1 MKLSE
6 AIRLGSMTSL
16 QAFGMM
22 KNYGNGN
29 TCALGAAREAIGLD
43 AWCAIEWPL
52 QDVACPVCQEVRFV
66 LSSAIRDYSCSG
78 LFYAIA
84 HVNDVHRWTRPQIAD
99 WVELQE
105 QQLEGVDELVASA
118 ATVISR

>member
-16 QAFGMM
+16 QAFGVM
-22 KNYGNGN
+22 KNYANGN
-29 TCALGAAREAIGLD
+29 TCALGAAREAMGLE
-43 AWCAIEWPL
+43 AWCALKWPQ
-52 QDVACPVCQEVRFV
+52 QDVACPVCQQIRFV
-66 LSSAIRDYSCSG
+66 VCGFTSYLSSG
-78 LFYAIA
+78 LFHAIG

-105 QQLEGVDELVASA
+105 QRGEEESYELVASA
-118 ATVISR
+118 APVISR